1 MLGAMNTPRNDYLR
15 NLIDQRLA
23 RTQSSRYTTVS
34 EYSVKDTPSIYS
46 TNTFAPQYQDDD
58 DGRYTLTTRAENC
71 LSNVNYAEPLSI
83 MSDRERLQNP
93 AASSLDL
100 EDDYRSSYTPSEFYG
115 GDQDESELVQ
125 DDDSRMSMLGPK
137 MRIHGRA
144 PWEMG
149 EGTLDEGDESDSS
162 GKSRIFSKKGSK
174 GKASKGFGM
183 GTSRPSYESTRSGAL
198 SKGSFETI
206 SSNLSNSQGALQ

>member
-1 MLGAMNTPRNDYLR
+1 
-15 NLIDQRLA
+15 
-23 RTQSSRYTTVS
+23 
-34 EYSVKDTPSIYS
+34 
-46 TNTFAPQYQDDD
+46 
-58 DGRYTLTTRAENC
+58 
-71 LSNVNYAEPLSI
+71 

-100 EDDYRSSYTPSEFYG
+100 EDDYRTSYTPSDFYG
-115 GDQDESELVQ
+115 DDQDESELVQ

-149 EGTLDEGDESDSS
+149 EDTLDEGDESDSS
-162 GKSRIFSKKGSK
+162 GKSRIFTKKSFK

-183 GTSRPSYESTRSGAL
+183 GTSKPSLPSRPSCESARSGAQ

-206 SSNLSNSQGALQ
+206 SSNLSSSQGALQ